1 MEDTTQTKNT
11 PTEDGVRVKRT
22 IKDTVFS
29 NLFGNKSNLLK
40 MYRVL
45 HPEDEATT
53 EDDLKDVTIGNIL
66 TDGIYNDLSFIVG
79 NRLMVLVE
87 AQSTWSVNIVIRTL
101 LYFVQV
107 LKDYL
112 DDIEADLYHSA
123 VVAVPRP
130 EFYVIYTG
138 ERGTKPDRL
147 LWSRD
152 LFQGDPGDLELGVKA
167 LYGNGKD
174 DIISQY
180 VAFCKVF
187 NQQRELYGLTKKAL
201 TETIRICKDGNVLK
215 EYLES
220 REKEVMNIM
229 TLLFDQETVT
239 LRREK
244 RIGRE
249 NRAEGNMQGAIEMCR
264 EYGASFDEAV
274 TKIARKFNLSRDDA
288 RAEVE
293 RYWNAD
299 ITAPANCQNLE
310 LRSNFRRRP
319 Q

>member
-1 MEDTTQTKNT
+1 M
-11 PTEDGVRVKRT
+11 
-22 IKDTVFS
+22 
-29 NLFGNKSNLLK
+29 
-40 MYRVL
+40 
-45 HPEDEATT
+45 
-53 EDDLKDVTIGNIL
+53 
-66 TDGIYNDLSFIVG
+66 
-79 NRLMVLVE
+79 
-87 AQSTWSVNIVIRTL
+87 
-101 LYFVQV
+101 
-107 LKDYL
+107 
-112 DDIEADLYHSA
+112 
-123 VVAVPRP
+123 
-130 EFYVIYTG
+130 
-138 ERGTKPDRL
+138 
-147 LWSRD
+147 
-152 LFQGDPGDLELGVKA
+152 
-167 LYGNGKD
+167 
-174 DIISQY
+174 
-180 VAFCKVF
+180 AFCKVF

-239 LRREK
+239 LRHEK

-299 ITAPANCQNLE
+299 IIAPANCQNLE
-310 LRSNFRRRP
+310 LRSNFRHRP